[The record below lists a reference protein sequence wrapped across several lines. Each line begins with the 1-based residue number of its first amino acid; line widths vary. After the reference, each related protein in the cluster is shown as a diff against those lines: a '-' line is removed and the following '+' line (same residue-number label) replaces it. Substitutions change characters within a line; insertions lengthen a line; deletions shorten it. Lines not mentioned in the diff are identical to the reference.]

1 MVEAITDYIAQH
13 GYLAIALL
21 MLVENVFPPIPSELI
36 MPFAGFVAARGDLHL
51 AGVVAA
57 GTVGSV
63 LGALPWFLLARHWGS
78 ERLKRAADRHGRW
91 LTVSRDDIDRSQDW
105 FRRHGAPV
113 LVFGR
118 LVPGVRTMIAV
129 PAGFAHMRLSS
140 FVLWTILGSAL
151 WSGVLAGA
159 GYLLEGQYER
169 IAAVIDPASK
179 FILAALVLTYAFRVW
194 RMGRATR

>member
-1 MVEAITDYIAQH
+1 MIEALTEFIASH
-13 GYLAIALL
+13 GYLAVGLL

-57 GTVGSV
+57 GTFGSV
-63 LGALPWFLLARHWGS
+63 IGGLPWFLLARRWGAD
-78 ERLKRAADRHGRW
+78 RLKQAADRHGRW
-91 LTVSRDDIDRSQDW
+91 LTVSRGDIERSQTW
-105 FRRHGAPV
+105 FQRHGAPV

-129 PAGFAHMRLSS
+129 PAGFARMGTAT
-140 FVLWTILGSAL
+140 FVVWTTLGSAL

-159 GYLLEGQYER
+159 GYALEGQYDR

-179 FILAALVLTYAFRVW
+179 FILAALVVAYGVRVW
-194 RMGRATR
+194 RAGRATR